1 MKAIKIPCEHD
12 LLSKNHD
19 VWASAVMRCKHGSG
33 DCGSDGYCHAGGSC
47 FADQEL
53 TREQAQWTMDTY
65 YNALYNSGMNYYDSS
80 VSNKVFNQNEYTAYR
95 QFRFGITYNFGKQFN
110 IERSK
115 SNQEQSGGKG

>member
-1 MKAIKIPCEHD
+1 MVWRHGLDDYLGLVVHRVLEIAFQTFKQK
-12 LLSKNHD
+12 LNKNPI
-19 VWASAVMRCKHGSG
+19 
-33 DCGSDGYCHAGGSC
+33 Y
-47 FADQEL
+47 
-53 TREQAQWTMDTY
+53 
-65 YNALYNSGMNYYDSS
+65 SS